1 MLFQAL
7 LVVLVLLTIGA
18 SVAGYHSKPYNQADN
33 AWFAG
38 FMTAFVGGAICAG
51 VILGASRSAGDDPK
65 NHVVTSDKTYTLAE
79 NSVPK
84 VDGAKGQI
92 EFSYV
97 ENGQVSVFKEYV
109 SPFTIGMEKPK
120 AIRIIHY
127 DTVDHSIIP
136 WVMDDTTKVEVIK

>member
-7 LVVLVLLTIGA
+7 LVLLVLLTIGA
-18 SVAGYHSKPYNQADN
+18 SIAGYHSKPYNQPDN

-38 FMTAFVGGAICAG
+38 FMTLIFGGMLSAL
-51 VILGASRSAGDDPK
+51 VILGCASAAGDDPN
-65 NHVVTSDKTYTLAE
+65 NHEVTSEKTYTLAE

-84 VDGAKGQI
+84 VDGAKGEL

-97 ENGQVSVFKEYV
+97 EDGQVSVFKEYV

-120 AIRIIHY
+120 ALKITHY

-136 WVMDDTTKVEVIK
+136 WVIDDTTTVEVIK